1 MEPEQCD
8 PNISIE
14 EIEEKS
20 KIYFNLK
27 PGKMFEYHSAINSAA
42 KQLCL
47 SKPSLLADRKALFE
61 KARKMV
67 HEKGYNYKKKTS
79 RSSLYE
85 EEADKTKKKR
95 QRESND
101 IRLKRITELSEDM
114 SELEIEVNLQIQ
126 QRDKLLNINEVTK
139 AISCTEK
146 LSQLRAEK
154 RKMQEELAMLQMKV
168 AKWKRQRNLLR
179 TENLPALSLSQ
190 LIAKNK

>member
-1 MEPEQCD
+1 MEPERCD

-47 SKPSLLADRKALFE
+47 AKPSLLADRKALFE

-67 HEKGYNYKKKTS
+67 HEKGYNYKKKKS

-85 EEADKTKKKR
+85 EEADKICLNLT
-95 QRESND
+95 
-101 IRLKRITELSEDM
+101 LK
-114 SELEIEVNLQIQ
+114 
-126 QRDKLLNINEVTK
+126 
-139 AISCTEK
+139 
-146 LSQLRAEK
+146 
-154 RKMQEELAMLQMKV
+154 
-168 AKWKRQRNLLR
+168 
-179 TENLPALSLSQ
+179 
-190 LIAKNK
+190 